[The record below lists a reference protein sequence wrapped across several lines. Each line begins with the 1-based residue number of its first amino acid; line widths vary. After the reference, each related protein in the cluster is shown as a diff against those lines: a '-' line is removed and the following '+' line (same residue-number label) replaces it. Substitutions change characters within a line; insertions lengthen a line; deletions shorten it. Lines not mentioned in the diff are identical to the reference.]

1 MPHDRKRQD
10 PFGNYVIQTAMTV
23 AEPPQ
28 HAKLVEGIKPFL
40 FALRNT
46 PYGKRIQNKIM
57 KDGPDP
63 QQQRQRSPGG
73 HSHPGAAAQ
82 SFPRRELSSLSY
94 SFYAAFVCFIYHVRV
109 RVLFIFSRSLC

>member
-1 MPHDRKRQD
+1 
-10 PFGNYVIQTAMTV
+10 
-23 AEPPQ
+23 
-28 HAKLVEGIKPFL
+28 
-40 FALRNT
+40 
-46 PYGKRIQNKIM
+46 M

-94 SFYAAFVCFIYHVRV
+94 SFYAAFVCFIYYVRV
-109 RVLFIFSRSLC
+109 RWCVCGGACACVLFISTRGLC

>member
-1 MPHDRKRQD
+1 MVKELTESEHLKSLIQD

-82 SFPRRELSSLSY
+82 SFPRRNKHMVY
-94 SFYAAFVCFIYHVRV
+94 
-109 RVLFIFSRSLC
+109 

>member
-1 MPHDRKRQD
+1 M
-10 PFGNYVIQTAMTV
+10 IQTAMTV

-28 HAKLVEGIKPFL
+28 HAKLVESIKPFL

-63 QQQRQRSPGG
+63 QQRQRSPGG

-82 SFPRRELSSLSY
+82 SFPRRELSSLFSML
-94 SFYAAFVCFIYHVRV
+94 FVF
-109 RVLFIFSRSLC
+109 